1 MINNNKIESET
12 IMIEES
18 TKRDLFLSQ
27 MPKYNPSPTIMF
39 NHRGK
44 IVFQNEASKKLFPE
58 INALGDFYEMTK
70 IEMMSL
76 ISNEASMTTQHA
88 YERRYY
94 QLTFKGVND
103 ISSILAYATDIT
115 ETIATFKEL
124 EKTQKEFIF
133 SMGAIGE
140 SRSRE
145 TGNHVKRVAEYSK
158 LLALL
163 SGMSEAE
170 ADLIRLASPM
180 HDIGK
185 VAISDSILNKPAR
198 LTTEEF
204 DTMKEH
210 TTYGYK
216 MFEGYE
222 QPIFKTAAIIAHEH
236 HEKYDGNG
244 YPQGLKGEDI
254 HIYGRITAI
263 ADVFDALGSDR
274 VYKKAWKLEKI
285 VDLIKYESGKH
296 FDPKLV
302 TLFIENLDQFLEI
315 KEQYKDIV

>member
-1 MINNNKIESET
+1 MINNNESET
-12 IMIEES
+12 IMIDES
-18 TKRDLFLSQ
+18 SKRELFLSK

-39 NHRGK
+39 SHKGE
-44 IVFQNEASKKLFPE
+44 IVFQNEASKRLFSE
-58 INALGDFYEMTK
+58 ISTLSDFHAMTK

-76 ISNEASMTTQHA
+76 ISNDDTLTTQHA
-88 YERRYY
+88 CDGRYY
-94 QLTFKGVND
+94 QLTFKGVNE
-103 ISSILAYATDIT
+103 ISSVLTYATDIT
-115 ETIATFKEL
+115 ETIASFKEL

-163 SGMSEAE
+163 SGLNEDEAE
-170 ADLIRLASPM
+170 LIRLASPM

-185 VAISDSILNKPAR
+185 VAISDTILNKPSR

-210 TTYGYK
+210 TNFGYK

-222 QPIFKTAAIIAHEH
+222 QPIFKTAAIIAYEH

-244 YPQGLKGEDI
+244 YPRGLKGEDI
-254 HIYGRITAI
+254 HIYGRITAV

-274 VYKKAWKLEKI
+274 VYKKAWKMEKI
-285 VDLIKYESGKH
+285 LDLIKYESGKH
-296 FDPKLV
+296 FDPFLV
-302 TLFIENLDQFLEI
+302 SLFLENLDQFLAI
-315 KEQYKDIV
+315 KEKYQDVK

>member
-1 MINNNKIESET
+1 
-12 IMIEES
+12 MIEE
-18 TKRDLFLSQ
+18 LSAEEENSKNLYLSK
-27 MPKYNPSPTIMF
+27 MPQYNPNPTILF
-39 NHRGK
+39 SNRGK
-44 IVFQNEASKKLFPE
+44 IEFQNSASKKLFPH
-58 INALGDFYEMTK
+58 IKLLKDISG
-70 IEMMSL
+70 ISLLEMMTL
-76 ISNEASMTTQHA
+76 ITNDASITEQ
-88 YERRYY
+88 YEYDGRHY
-94 QLTFKGVND
+94 QLTFQGVND

-115 ETIATFKEL
+115 ETVTIYKEV

-163 SGMSEAE
+163 SGIQEEE
-170 ADLIRLASPM
+170 ADLLRLASPM

-185 VAISDSILNKPAR
+185 VGISDTILNKPAR
-198 LTTEEF
+198 LTSEEF

-210 TTYGYK
+210 TTLGYA

-222 QPIFKTAAIIAHEH
+222 LPVFKTAAIVAYEH
-236 HEKYDGNG
+236 HEKFDGSG
-244 YPQGLKGEDI
+244 YPRGLKGEDI

-285 VDLIKYESGKH
+285 LSLIEHESGKH

-302 TLFIENLDQFLEI
+302 TLFLENLDQFLAI
-315 KEQYKDIV
+315 KEKYQDVE

>member
-1 MINNNKIESET
+1 MKNIEESET
-12 IMIEES
+12 IMIDES
-18 TKRDLFLSQ
+18 TNRDLFLAK
-27 MPKYNPSPTIMF
+27 MPKYNPNPTMMF
-39 NHRGK
+39 SHTGAV
-44 IVFQNEASKKLFPE
+44 VFQNDASKDLFSQ
-58 INALGDFYEMTK
+58 IKTLDDFHAMTK
-70 IEMMSL
+70 IEMITL
-76 ISNEASMTTQHA
+76 ISSDGSLVTQHTCD
-88 YERRYY
+88 ERYY
-94 QLTFKGVND
+94 QLTFKGVSD
-103 ISSILAYATDIT
+103 IASILAYATDIT

-133 SMGAIGE
+133 FMGALGE

-145 TGNHVKRVAEYSK
+145 TGSHVKRVAEYSK

-170 ADLIRLASPM
+170 ADLLRLASPM

-210 TTYGYK
+210 TTYGYE
-216 MFEGYE
+216 MFEGYA

-244 YPQGLKGEDI
+244 YPRGLKGEDI
-254 HIYGRITAI
+254 HIYGRITAV

-285 VDLIKYESGKH
+285 LDLIKYESGKH
-296 FDPKLV
+296 FDPTLV
-302 TLFIENLDQFLEI
+302 SLFLENLDQFLVI
-315 KEQYKDIV
+315 KDKYKDVD